1 MLFTWKSRILV
12 RIATS
17 RTSFIMGLGVA
28 AAAMQ
33 VVLITRLWVSTPRET
48 PCMALALAVFATAVI
63 VHELA
68 RRYLRRQG
76 HVDAKLLEAF
86 FEHSP
91 DRVYIKDAGSHFV
104 RMTSSMAR
112 ACGLVSPAS
121 AVGKTDAD
129 IFSEEHAAQAL
140 ADEWEIIH
148 TGRPMLAKEEKET
161 WPDGHET
168 WVITTKLPL
177 MSRKGKVIGIMGI
190 SHDITE
196 RKLAEFSAEHAELHD
211 SLTGL
216 PNRRLFQDW
225 LTRAIGTA
233 RYRGQTISVLVIDID
248 RFKYVNEA
256 LGHQFG
262 DRMLAATAARLKAAT
277 RPGDIIGRLCGDQ
290 FALAVTDVPN
300 NEALERMARHLLS
313 ATAEPIVVDGNEIHL
328 TASMGIAQFPGDSGD
343 TDELLRYS
351 DLAMYDAKRKGRGK
365 FSFFSPVMTDAAK
378 KQQMLE
384 SDLLGACARDE
395 FTVHYQPIV
404 DSKTGNIAAMEALL
418 RWRHP
423 TLGVIHPDQFIPLL
437 EDVGLMAETGRW
449 VLRTACRQA
458 AEWEGAGF
466 PGIRVAVNVSN
477 RQIYEGNIAEVV
489 RSALRESGLTPS
501 RLELELTESH
511 TLDGSEA
518 TISILRHLKEIGV
531 SLSLDD
537 FGTGW
542 SSLSYLRQFPLDRI
556 KIDRGFVRDLGS
568 QPRAEKMLRS
578 ILSMARSLGLS
589 TVVEGVETSLQR
601 DLLRRLSCNEMQ
613 GFFFSRPLPATDA
626 TALLH
631 SFKWGTVFG
640 FADRNAAAE
649 GFRTLRVAKHGEQ
662 DPDEAQFAV
671 Q

>member
-1 MLFTWKSRILV
+1 VLFTWKSRILV

-216 PNRRLFQDW
+216 PNR
-225 LTRAIGTA
+225 
-233 RYRGQTISVLVIDID
+233 
-248 RFKYVNEA
+248 
-256 LGHQFG
+256 
-262 DRMLAATAARLKAAT
+262 
-277 RPGDIIGRLCGDQ
+277 
-290 FALAVTDVPN
+290 
-300 NEALERMARHLLS
+300 
-313 ATAEPIVVDGNEIHL
+313 
-328 TASMGIAQFPGDSGD
+328 
-343 TDELLRYS
+343 
-351 DLAMYDAKRKGRGK
+351 
-365 FSFFSPVMTDAAK
+365 
-378 KQQMLE
+378 
-384 SDLLGACARDE
+384 
-395 FTVHYQPIV
+395 
-404 DSKTGNIAAMEALL
+404 
-418 RWRHP
+418 
-423 TLGVIHPDQFIPLL
+423 
-437 EDVGLMAETGRW
+437 
-449 VLRTACRQA
+449 
-458 AEWEGAGF
+458 
-466 PGIRVAVNVSN
+466 
-477 RQIYEGNIAEVV
+477 
-489 RSALRESGLTPS
+489 
-501 RLELELTESH
+501 
-511 TLDGSEA
+511 GS
-518 TISILRHLKEIGV
+518 
-531 SLSLDD
+531 
-537 FGTGW
+537 
-542 SSLSYLRQFPLDRI
+542 
-556 KIDRGFVRDLGS
+556 
-568 QPRAEKMLRS
+568 
-578 ILSMARSLGLS
+578 
-589 TVVEGVETSLQR
+589 
-601 DLLRRLSCNEMQ
+601 
-613 GFFFSRPLPATDA
+613 
-626 TALLH
+626 
-631 SFKWGTVFG
+631 
-640 FADRNAAAE
+640 
-649 GFRTLRVAKHGEQ
+649 FRTG
-662 DPDEAQFAV
+662 
-671 Q
+671 